1 MPGCTREILTDSLEE
16 PLGLV
21 FPRDPKE
28 VDRQATE
35 NYDKANATL
44 HRGLPEG
51 DGDQEQAGQD
61 EEHRE
66 YQVHLGTEGG
76 AVDIGSE
83 AAEQSTSLAPFPH
96 LPHPDTSPVPLKVL
110 CPTTLRPSLEPSSP
124 SGAPSLSHGT
134 PKAYPASLALSLFLP
149 AGLRWLGLPGPS
161 HVPIHLF

>member
-1 MPGCTREILTDSLEE
+1 MPVDLGQGRRGAPVLGCTGEILTDSLKQ

-35 NYDKANATL
+35 NYAKANATL

-51 DGDQEQAGQD
+51 DGDQEEAGQD

-76 AVDIGSE
+76 ATGTGSE
-83 AAEQSTSLAPFPH
+83 QL
-96 LPHPDTSPVPLKVL
+96 
-110 CPTTLRPSLEPSSP
+110 PSSRHRSLP
-124 SGAPSLSHGT
+124 SRSSHILSHV
-134 PKAYPASLALSLFLP
+134 LSL
-149 AGLRWLGLPGPS
+149 
-161 HVPIHLF
+161 